1 MTAFKFLKDGSVRYT
16 GRFVETE
23 YFLREQAA
31 DNILYRNA
39 FGTEKESS
47 CPFQNAFDFDLKN
60 VANTVSTK
68 RLSVLVPYYDQL
80 CLTHHTFYR
89 MSWLGVGACLRC
101 GKLVVPMSLG
111 QRRWKRSAQ
120 LRQRHRPSR
129 NWEQAWIAALVE
141 SRLTKVGLSMS
152 S

>member
-60 VANTVSTK
+60 VANTVSTNS
-68 RLSVLVPYYDQL
+68 LSV
-80 CLTHHTFYR
+80 
-89 MSWLGVGACLRC
+89 
-101 GKLVVPMSLG
+101 
-111 QRRWKRSAQ
+111 
-120 LRQRHRPSR
+120 
-129 NWEQAWIAALVE
+129 
-141 SRLTKVGLSMS
+141 
-152 S
+152 